1 MGYVDRKVFMTRK
14 SLIRV
19 MIASR
24 IMLAVVLCSTIGTR
38 MPAHAATVAD
48 VGDRVLYWN
57 DVLLEAFRRVGG
69 APGPLARAGA
79 MMHVAMYDA
88 ANYAQ
93 CYKQGRDLRP
103 DDCIGGV
110 YNPGI
115 SPSPKVANPDLHR
128 AIDYAAFRVLTSVFP
143 SVDFA
148 PFLAAAEPVA
158 PVTDA
163 EKEGRSI
170 GEQSAAVMIAART
183 GDGSTD
189 TTAYVPSTAPGQW
202 RPTGSGAAAT
212 PNWGKVRRF
221 NRYGSPQPF
230 PDFNYP
236 VDWRANGTLDLSPV
250 SSSSARP
257 QLPGGFSTITAMLT
271 SQAYADQV
279 NEVKALGRADSATR
293 TAEQTQ
299 IAWFWAN
306 DLDGTYKPPG
316 QLLDITRSVSEQ
328 RALTELQ
335 NAALFASVAIALAD
349 AAIAAWDAKYQT
361 PIDLWRPETAIRLA
375 GDDGNPQT
383 VADPSWRPLSA
394 DTAGVNF
401 SPPFPAYVSGH
412 ATLAGAWAAAM
423 KAYFGTDSI
432 SFTAGTEDPHAVD
445 SHGNFLTRSF
455 TSFSQAGLEDARS
468 RIYLGVHY
476 SWDSDFGYA
485 TGQRLVGDGGELLAD
500 GTRTHTFLRVTV
512 GYTYPGPSS
521 TATPAFTYPFDLSRF
536 DSVRDAFN
544 QCDFDGADI
553 AIGQRLANSWACNVQ
568 YDGRV
573 FLYLF

>member
-1 MGYVDRKVFMTRK
+1 
-14 SLIRV
+14 
-19 MIASR
+19 MIV
-24 IMLAVVLCSTIGTR
+24 LLVGLCSTFGMR
-38 MPAHAATVAD
+38 MPAHAAVAD

-57 DVLLEAFRRVGG
+57 DVLLEAFRQVGG

-88 ANYAQ
+88 ANYTQ

-103 DDCIGGV
+103 DDCIGGM

-115 SPSPKVANPDLHR
+115 VPSPKVANPDLQT
-128 AIDYAAFRVLTSVFP
+128 AIDYAAFKVLSSVFP
-143 SVDFA
+143 AVNFT

-183 GDGSTD
+183 GDGSAD
-189 TTAYVPSTAPGQW
+189 TTAYVPSTSPGQW

-221 NRYGSPQPF
+221 NRYGSPQPP

-236 VDWRANGTLDLSPV
+236 VDYRANGTLDLSPV

-257 QLPGGFSTITAMLT
+257 QLPGGFASITAMLT

-279 NEVKALGRADSATR
+279 NEVKALGSASSTTR

-306 DLDGTYKPPG
+306 DLNGTYKPPG

-328 RALTELQ
+328 RGLTELQ
-335 NAALFASVAIALAD
+335 NVTLFASVTIALAD

-375 GDDGNPQT
+375 ADDGNPQT

-401 SPPFPAYVSGH
+401 SPPFPAYISGH
-412 ATLAGAWAAAM
+412 ATFGGAWAAAM

-445 SHGNFLTRSF
+445 SHGSFLTRSF

-476 SWDSDFGYA
+476 SWDGDFGYA
-485 TGQRLVGDGGELLAD
+485 TGQKLVGDGGELLAD
-500 GTRTHTFLRVTV
+500 GTRTHTYLRVTV

-521 TATPAFTYPFDLSRF
+521 TATPSYTYPSDVSRY

-553 AIGQRLANSWACNVQ
+553 AMAQRLANSWACNVQ